1 MGDNMFNK
9 PIYFDNNA
17 TTKIA
22 SEVITGMMPYLQDFY
37 GNPSSI
43 YDFSKGIKTALQ
55 KARKSIATLI
65 NANLEEIIFTSCATE
80 SNNTAI
86 MSAIR
91 NNPAKRHIITSQVEH
106 SSILEVMK
114 HLETMAYEI
123 TYLAVDKQG
132 RIDLGELEAA
142 IRPDTLLITIMAA
155 NNELGNIY
163 PITEIGEIAKKNK
176 ILFHVD
182 AVQAIGKSKIDVQTM
197 AIDSLA
203 LSGHKIH
210 APKGVGALYIK
221 KGTPFI
227 PYIFGGHQEQGKRG
241 GTENVASIVALGI
254 AAELIINDD
263 YQGNYQLEKMRNY
276 LEQEL
281 KAKIN
286 DVIIY
291 GDLTNRLPNT
301 TNIAFAGVKG
311 DELLMMLEAN
321 NIYVSTGSAC
331 NSSDAQPSHVLVACQ
346 AELTTSS
353 PIRISL
359 SKDNTQEEIDYVLKK
374 IINIVST
381 LRKKV

>member
-9 PIYFDNNA
+9 PIYLDNNA

-132 RIDLGELEAA
+132 RIDLGELAAA

-331 NSSDAQPSHVLVACQ
+331 NSSAAQPSHVLVACQ